1 MIAENYIKS
10 HATSVKDIMTRDVV
24 TAFPDTPLHDIAG
37 MFEESHI
44 NRVPIV
50 SEGGD
55 LVGIVTRANIIQAIA
70 GARPRLE
77 VSVPDATI
85 RTRLLDELKK
95 QPWAHAH
102 RLNVAVSHGVV
113 DLWGFAE
120 SDTARR
126 AIRVA
131 AESMAGVTTV
141 NDPMDGGGHRL
152 LMASSAVR

>member
-120 SDTARR
+120 PDTARR

-131 AESMAGVTTV
+131 AGVTTV
-141 NDPMDGGGHRL
+141 NDHM
-152 LMASSAVR
+152 MVEVTVY

>member
-24 TAFPDTPLHDIAG
+24 TAFPDTPLHDIAA

-70 GARPRLE
+70 GARPRPE

-102 RLNVAVSHGVV
+102 TG
-113 DLWGFAE
+113 
-120 SDTARR
+120 
-126 AIRVA
+126 
-131 AESMAGVTTV
+131 
-141 NDPMDGGGHRL
+141 
-152 LMASSAVR
+152 